1 MKLTI
6 ENGLLYIDNKRFC
19 YAKVNEDGS
28 KDVRSGSRKVSTQ
41 YSHHHKPDGRVLPL
55 VDGLGWITD
64 EPSGFICIGSVLGN
78 AGPIKCAMSLGG
90 LVARVEACEEFST
103 PVTLEIK

>member
-6 ENGLLYIDNKRFC
+6 ENGIFYIDNKRYC

-64 EPSGFICIGSVLGN
+64 EPSGAICIGSVLGAN
-78 AGPIKCAMSLGG
+78 GPLKCAMSLSG
-90 LVARVEACEEFST
+90 LVARIEACEDVGKT
-103 PVTLEIK
+103 VTLEIK